1 MHKWTALS
9 RIVDAGLVAVVRAS
23 SAEVAAHIAE
33 ACIEGGVSAL
43 EITFTVPGAQD
54 VIASLS
60 RRYSGQQLLIG
71 AGSVLDSETARIA
84 ILAGAHFV
92 VAPALNSSTAKLCSR
107 YQIPYMPGA
116 STPGEI
122 VEALEAGADIVKVF
136 PGETLGPGF
145 VKAVLGPLP
154 HAPLMPTGGV
164 TIENVGDW
172 IRAGCVAVGAGG
184 SLTAGAK
191 TGNYR
196 SITDAARRFVEKIKE
211 ARVS

>member
-23 SAEVAAHIAE
+23 SAEVAVHIAE

-92 VAPALNSSTAKLCSR
+92 VAPALNYSTAKLCSR

-116 STPGEI
+116 STAGEI